1 MQIIRREGGLGDE
14 RGKMLFCFVEIA
26 PGRHLKARDAEAE
39 LGQFHRL
46 ENPVAGTARGAQCI
60 RAGIDQ
66 QQFTAPRGFAAR
78 IPLYARPVASHQPID
93 PLEPATRQV
102 ARLPRGAIE
111 RLTGQIAHIAQH
123 ASHTRYCNARQRDL
137 RRKRCAERR
146 QQQEREGKSGHRLP
160 SVSYF
165 ALSMDET
172 GGLVR
177 LIHGRQMTL
186 NPSFEQDLLALL
198 PRLRR
203 FAVGLCGN
211 PADGD
216 DLCQM
221 SLERALANR
230 DKWREGTRLDSWMYR
245 IMRNLWID
253 EGRATTRR
261 RETFVTEEAG
271 LSVGG
276 DGAQEAVVEL
286 TLVDRAMQQLPADQR
301 EAVLLVMVEG
311 YGYREAAEIVGC
323 PVGTLNSR
331 LVRGRD
337 ALLTLLGEK
346 A

>member
-1 MQIIRREGGLGDE
+1 MRKSTFRIGNVAAGRYPQPCDRHPEFGHLDRLDFRETGGCRRGD
-14 RGKMLFCFVEIA
+14 LV
-26 PGRHLKARDAEAE
+26 
-39 LGQFHRL
+39 
-46 ENPVAGTARGAQCI
+46 GT
-60 RAGIDQ
+60 GIDQ
-66 QQFTAPRGFAAR
+66 QQFALSRRFTASVER
-78 IPLYARPVASHQPID
+78 YSVPVAADQPVD
-93 PLEPATRQV
+93 HVQTV
-102 ARLPRGAIE
+102 AC
-111 RLTGQIAHIAQH
+111 QIACGSRGSIEGFFSDVCGLPQH
-123 ASHTRYCNARQRDL
+123 TADTRNLHARQADL
-137 RRKRCAERR
+137 CGQRRG
-146 QQQEREGKSGHRLP
+146 QSREKHENQGNSEHRLC
-160 SVSYF
+160 SLSQF

-172 GGLVR
+172 GGVIR
-177 LIHGRQMTL
+177 LIHGRQKTL
-186 NPSFEQDLLALL
+186 NPSFEQDLLAML

-221 SLERALANR
+221 SIERALANR
-230 DKWREGTRLDSWMYR
+230 DKWQAGTRLDSWMYR

-276 DGAQEAVVEL
+276 EGAQESAVEL
-286 TLVDRAMQQLPADQR
+286 SMVDRAMQQLPDEQR

-311 YGYREAAEIVGC
+311 YAYKEAAEIVGC

-337 ALLTLLGEK
+337 ALLEMLGEK